1 MIFLGCLDLTGPVVF
16 TGLHGA
22 EGSGFYEGVFNE
34 CDDREA
40 FWECVWAQTAAN
52 GFSSSRRHVWP
63 LWNPVCVREP
73 GPVDLIDGIHTF
85 TGEK

>member
-1 MIFLGCLDLTGPVVF
+1 MKVFSMSVTVCVDSHPVC
-16 TGLHGA
+16 
-22 EGSGFYEGVFNE
+22 Y
-34 CDDREA
+34 DREA

-52 GFSSSRRHVWP
+52 GFSSSQRHVWP